1 VAYYLEKEFLMAR
14 LPRIFVQGCSYHIV
28 QRGNN
33 REPCFYTE
41 QDYATY
47 LTYLKESAESCDV
60 AIHAYVLMTNHV
72 HMLVTPMDDGDISR
86 MMQSLGRKYVRYF
99 NSAHQRTGT
108 LWEGRF
114 KSSVIE
120 TERYLLTVYRYIEL
134 NPVRACMVDHASE
147 YPWSSFQY
155 NGAGREVKLI
165 TPHNE
170 YLKLDENSE
179 KRQEAYRNLF
189 QGLMPELDLEEIR
202 EALQKDWVLGDDRFK
217 RKIAEKIGIGRDKH
231 GGDRKSLGFIKKQ
244 AL

>member
-1 VAYYLEKEFLMAR
+1 MAR
-14 LPRIFVQGCSYHIV
+14 LPRIYIQGCSYHIV

-47 LTYLKESAESCDV
+47 LRYLKDSAESCGV

-72 HMLVTPMDDGDISR
+72 HMLVTPMEGGDISR

-99 NSAHQRTGT
+99 NAVHQRTGT

-114 KSSVIE
+114 KSSVVE
-120 TERYLLTVYRYIEL
+120 TARYLLTVYRYIEL
-134 NPVRACMVDHASE
+134 NPVRAGMVVHASE

-155 NGAGREVKLI
+155 NGAGCEIKLI

-170 YLKLDENSE
+170 YLKLDKNSE
-179 KRQEAYRNLF
+179 KRQQTYRDLF
-189 QGLMPELDLEEIR
+189 QGFMPESGLKEIR
-202 EALQKDWVLGDDRFK
+202 EALQKEWVLGDDRFK
-217 RKIAEKIGIGRDKH
+217 RKIKEKIGICRDNH
-231 GGDRKSLGFIKKQ
+231 GGDRKSLVFLKNQ
-244 AL
+244 VL